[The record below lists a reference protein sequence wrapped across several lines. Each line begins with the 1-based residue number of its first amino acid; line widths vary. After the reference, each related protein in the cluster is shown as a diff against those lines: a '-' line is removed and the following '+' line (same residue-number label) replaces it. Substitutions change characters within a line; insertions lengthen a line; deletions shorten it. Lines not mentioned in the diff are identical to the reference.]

1 MSAWTTLNSCRR
13 GFESEDIGMLSQ
25 RKLIAAIQE
34 DLAVC
39 RKNGRELT
47 DSQSLEQKKLEV
59 AALLRHL
66 QMTEEVGYNQA
77 ELERVLR
84 SLESNPALKAYQR
97 WRERAAF

>member
-1 MSAWTTLNSCRR
+1 
-13 GFESEDIGMLSQ
+13 MLFSQ
-25 RKLIAAIQE
+25 RKLIAALQE

-47 DSQSLEQKKLEV
+47 GSEGLEQKKLEV

-77 ELERVLR
+77 ELERVVK
-84 SLESNPALKAYQR
+84 SLEASPLLKAYQH
-97 WRERAAF
+97 WRERATF